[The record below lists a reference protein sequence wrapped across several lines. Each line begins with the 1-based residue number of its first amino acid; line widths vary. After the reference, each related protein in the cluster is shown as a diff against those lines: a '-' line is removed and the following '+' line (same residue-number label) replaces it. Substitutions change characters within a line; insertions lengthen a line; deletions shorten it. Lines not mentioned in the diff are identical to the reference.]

1 MFQGYFKDTNW
12 PAGGSIPV
20 GTHIKVHP
28 IHSFITSC
36 LDTGSIELCGPSNL
50 PTGPSHSATALLFSF
65 FNVTL
70 FY

>member
-12 PAGGSIPV
+12 PAGGSVPV
-20 GTHIKVHP
+20 GTHIKVHL

-36 LDTGSIELCGPSNL
+36 LDTGSVGLCDPSTFQPDP
-50 PTGPSHSATALLFSF
+50 PTQLLHFYFYF
-65 FNVTL
+65 FNVTS